1 MGIAFH
7 PTTGLQGVFRV
18 GSGEAETF
26 TVGRIDAAM
35 GSTVVTDQRHVYP
48 TSDMLFC
55 GSRDEAATLAIHLN
69 DLAKSFCRF
78 TAGARAEAAA
88 EIRVM
93 EDRIQAMRESLA
105 SALGSARDAHVA
117 DIAAFIQAAACGEL
131 EPLETDS

>member
-18 GSGEAETF
+18 RSDEAESF

-35 GSTVVTDQRHVYP
+35 GSTIVTDQRHIYP

-55 GSRDEAATLAIHLN
+55 GSQDEAATLAIHLN
-69 DLAKSFCRF
+69 DLAKSFCRL
-78 TAGARAEAAA
+78 TADARAEAAA

-93 EDRIQAMRESLA
+93 EDRIEAMLESLRHA
-105 SALGSARDAHVA
+105 TRAR
-117 DIAAFIQAAACGEL
+117 C
-131 EPLETDS
+131 S

>member
-18 GSGEAETF
+18 RSDEAESF

-35 GSTVVTDQRHVYP
+35 GSKIVTDQRHVYP

-55 GSRDEAATLAIHLN
+55 GSQDEAATLAIHLN

-78 TAGARAEAAA
+78 PAAVPTHCADLLRAVHTRGASR
-88 EIRVM
+88 
-93 EDRIQAMRESLA
+93 
-105 SALGSARDAHVA
+105 GSCRPMD
-117 DIAAFIQAAACGEL
+117 
-131 EPLETDS
+131 

>member
-18 GSGEAETF
+18 RSDEAESF

-35 GSTVVTDQRHVYP
+35 GSKIVTDQRHVYP

-55 GSRDEAATLAIHLN
+55 GSQDEAATLAIHLN

-78 TAGARAEAAA
+78 TADARAEAVA

-93 EDRIQAMRESLA
+93 EDRIEAMRESLRHA
-105 SALGSARDAHVA
+105 TRAR
-117 DIAAFIQAAACGEL
+117 C
-131 EPLETDS
+131 S

>member
-18 GSGEAETF
+18 RSDEAESF

-35 GSTVVTDQRHVYP
+35 GSKIVTDQRHVYP

-55 GSRDEAATLAIHLN
+55 GSQDEAATLAIHLN

-78 TAGARAEAAA
+78 TADARAEAGPIARRRAA
-88 EIRVM
+88 AGGIPRPMPFYVP
-93 EDRIQAMRESLA
+93 RL
-105 SALGSARDAHVA
+105 
-117 DIAAFIQAAACGEL
+117 IAATSRC
-131 EPLETDS
+131 

>member
-18 GSGEAETF
+18 RSDEAESF

-35 GSTVVTDQRHVYP
+35 GSKIVTDQRHVYP
-48 TSDMLFC
+48 ASDMLFC

-69 DLAKSFCRF
+69 DLAKSFHCF
-78 TAGARAEAAA
+78 TAEAVA
-88 EIRVM
+88 EIKVM
-93 EDRIQAMRESLA
+93 EDRIEAMRESLA
-105 SALGSARDAHVA
+105 SAIGAARDAYVA

-131 EPLETDS
+131 EPPETES

>member
-18 GSGEAETF
+18 RSDEAESF

-35 GSTVVTDQRHVYP
+35 GSKIVTDQRHVYP

-69 DLAKSFCRF
+69 DRMENI
-78 TAGARAEAAA
+78 GARRLQTVMTTLLEDILFDLPDRASEKFVVDRDFVRGRLMKVAED
-88 EIRVM
+88 
-93 EDRIQAMRESLA
+93 EDLSRYIL
-105 SALGSARDAHVA
+105 
-117 DIAAFIQAAACGEL
+117 
-131 EPLETDS
+131 